1 MMNLN
6 FEEEV
11 FENRRFLFQNIAKTF
26 PTNPWVIKATEKMKG
41 YSKEEYSE
49 MLKEAYEFQNK
60 FDIAIDYGVQLD
72 TEEAHDLFVLFIQ
85 HIRWFF
91 EIDKDSYEELMQ
103 LCNPNLN
110 QFLIVNKSYSDLL
123 FNILT
128 KYRSEVGV

>member
-1 MMNLN
+1 MTNLN

-49 MLKEAYEFQNK
+49 MLKEAYEFQDK
-60 FDIAIDYGVQLD
+60 FDIAIDSGVQLD

-103 LCNPNLN
+103 LCNPNIN

>member
-1 MMNLN
+1 MNLN

-41 YSKEEYSE
+41 YSKEEYSD
-49 MLKEAYEFQNK
+49 MLKEAYSFQNK
-60 FDIAIDYGVQLD
+60 FDIAISSGVQSG

-91 EIDKDSYEELMQ
+91 EINKDSYNELIQ
-103 LCNPNLN
+103 LCSPNAN

-123 FNILT
+123 FDILIE
-128 KYRSEVGV
+128 YRSEVGV

>member
-1 MMNLN
+1 VMNLN

-103 LCNPNLN
+103 LCNPNIN

>member
-103 LCNPNLN
+103 LCNPNIN

>member
-1 MMNLN
+1 MTNLN

-60 FDIAIDYGVQLD
+60 FDIAIDSGVQLD

-103 LCNPNLN
+103 LCNPNIN

>member
-1 MMNLN
+1 MNLN

-60 FDIAIDYGVQLD
+60 FDIAIDSGVQLD
-72 TEEAHDLFVLFIQ
+72 TEEAHDLFVLFYTAYKMV
-85 HIRWFF
+85 F
-91 EIDKDSYEELMQ
+91 
-103 LCNPNLN
+103 
-110 QFLIVNKSYSDLL
+110 
-123 FNILT
+123 
-128 KYRSEVGV
+128 

>member
-1 MMNLN
+1 MNLN

-103 LCNPNLN
+103 LCNPNIN

>member
-1 MMNLN
+1 MNLN

-49 MLKEAYEFQNK
+49 MLKEAYEFQDK
-60 FDIAIDYGVQLD
+60 FDIAIDSGVQLD

-103 LCNPNLN
+103 LCNPNIN

>member
-1 MMNLN
+1 VTNLN

-49 MLKEAYEFQNK
+49 MLKEAYEFQDK
-60 FDIAIDYGVQLD
+60 FDIAIDSGVQLD

-103 LCNPNLN
+103 LCNPNIN

>member
-1 MMNLN
+1 MTNLN

-103 LCNPNLN
+103 LCNPNIN

>member
-60 FDIAIDYGVQLD
+60 FDIAIDSGVQLD

-103 LCNPNLN
+103 LCNPNIN

>member
-1 MMNLN
+1 
-6 FEEEV
+6 
-11 FENRRFLFQNIAKTF
+11 
-26 PTNPWVIKATEKMKG
+26 MKG

-49 MLKEAYEFQNK
+49 MLKEAYEFQDK
-60 FDIAIDYGVQLD
+60 FDIAIDSGVQLD

-103 LCNPNLN
+103 LCNPNIN

-128 KYRSEVGV
+128 KYRSEFKSPKVLIVTLIL

>member
-1 MMNLN
+1 VTNLN

-49 MLKEAYEFQNK
+49 MLKEAYEFQDK
-60 FDIAIDYGVQLD
+60 FDIAIDSGVQLD

-103 LCNPNLN
+103 LCNPNIN
-110 QFLIVNKSYSDLL
+110 QFLIV
-123 FNILT
+123 NILT

>member
-1 MMNLN
+1 MNLN

-60 FDIAIDYGVQLD
+60 FDIAIDSGVQLD

-103 LCNPNLN
+103 LCNPNIN

>member
-60 FDIAIDYGVQLD
+60 FDIAIDSGVQLD

-91 EIDKDSYEELMQ
+91 EIDKGSYEELMQ